1 MTMADK
7 SYYDIIIRGATLIDG
22 SGAPGYLA
30 DVAISGGRIADV
42 GELSGLS
49 GTREIEA
56 TGRVVAPGFI
66 DSHTH
71 DDRLLLSDPSMAPKA
86 SQGVTTVV
94 AGNCGISLAPLRIKG
109 SPPPPLN
116 LLGDEDWY
124 RFDAFG
130 DYLDHLDANPAALN
144 AIFLIGHM
152 TLRVGA
158 MNTLDRGASDREIVT
173 MRERL
178 AEALDAGA
186 AGLSTGLFYAPSNSA
201 PTAEVIALA
210 ELLQP
215 VGGVYATHM
224 RNESDFVVDALE
236 ETLEIGRTAG
246 VRVVVSHHKVQGKGN
261 WGRTKET
268 LAIIEKARTDHDQR
282 IALDVYPYV
291 AASTV
296 LNPKSVALAQRT
308 IIASSGAR
316 PEFAGLALDECA
328 QRLGCDETEAIKR
341 LQPAVGIYFSM
352 DEEDVRRV
360 LSFPG
365 TMIGSDGLAHIETPH
380 PRLWGTFPRVLGHY
394 CRDLGLLT
402 LEDAV
407 HRMTGLAAHEYGLTE
422 RGLVHSGYHA
432 DLVIFDPTT
441 VADRATF
448 KTPKQP
454 AAGIETVLVNGV
466 PVWEDGGPTGERPG
480 RALRRQNLRFCGTA
494 APRQKK

>member
-1 MTMADK
+1 MTDK
-7 SYYDIIIRGATLIDG
+7 GYHDIVIRGATVIDG
-22 SGAPGYLA
+22 SGAAGYLA
-30 DVAISGGRIADV
+30 DVAVSGGRIADV

-56 TGRVVAPGFI
+56 GGLVVAPGFI

-94 AGNCGISLAPLRIKG
+94 AGNCGISLAPLRVKG

-124 RFDAFG
+124 RFDAFA

-144 AIFLIGHM
+144 AIFLVGHM
-152 TLRVGA
+152 TLRVGT
-158 MNTLDRGASDREIVT
+158 MDTLDRGASDREIVA

-224 RNESDFVVDALE
+224 RNESDRVVEALE

-268 LAIIEKARTDHDQR
+268 LAMIEKARADQHV
-282 IALDVYPYV
+282 ALDVYPYV

-296 LNPKSVALAQRT
+296 LNPRSVALAQRT
-308 IIASSGAR
+308 VIASSGAR
-316 PEFAGLALDECA
+316 PDLAGLDLDEA
-328 QRLGCDETEAIKR
+328 ARRLGCDEAQAIER

-352 DEEDVRRV
+352 DEEDVQRV
-360 LSFPG
+360 LDFPG

-407 HRMTGLAAHEYGLTE
+407 HRMTGLAAREYGLSE
-422 RGLVHSGYHA
+422 RGLIRPGYHA
-432 DLVIFDPTT
+432 DLVIFDPAS

-448 KTPKQP
+448 EDPKQP

-466 PVWEDGGPTGERPG
+466 PVWEDGQPTGERPG
-480 RALRRQNLRFCGTA
+480 RALRRQDLPPCGA
-494 APRQKK
+494 AIQGPDK

>member
-1 MTMADK
+1 MTDK
-7 SYYDIIIRGATLIDG
+7 GYHDIVIRGATVIDG
-22 SGAPGYLA
+22 SGAAGYLA
-30 DVAISGGRIADV
+30 DVAISGGRIAEV

-94 AGNCGISLAPLRIKG
+94 AGNCGISLAPLRVTG

-124 RFDAFG
+124 RFDAFA

-144 AIFLIGHM
+144 AIFLVGHM

-158 MNTLDRGASDREIVT
+158 MDTLDRGASDREIVA
-173 MRERL
+173 MRARL

-224 RNESDFVVDALE
+224 RNESDHVVEALE

-268 LAIIEKARTDHDQR
+268 LAIIEKARADQR
-282 IALDVYPYV
+282 VALDVYPYV

-308 IIASSGAR
+308 IVASSGAR
-316 PEFAGLALDECA
+316 PDLAGLTLDECA
-328 QRLGCDETEAIKR
+328 RRLGCDETQAIER

-352 DEEDVRRV
+352 DEEDVQRV
-360 LSFPG
+360 LGFPG
-365 TMIGSDGLAHIETPH
+365 AMIGSDGLAHMETPH

-407 HRMTGLAAHEYGLTE
+407 HRMTGLAAHEYGLKE
-422 RGLVHSGYHA
+422 RGLVRPGYHA
-432 DLVIFDPTT
+432 DVVIFDPAS

-448 KTPKQP
+448 EDPKQP
-454 AAGIETVLVNGV
+454 AAGIEMVLVNGV
-466 PVWEDGGPTGERPG
+466 AVWSEGAPTGERPG
-480 RALRRQNLRFCGTA
+480 RALRRQALQAGEGGA
-494 APRQKK
+494 LP